1 MFENLL
7 TTMESILSQ
16 SAVLLRSASALSR
29 SLSRGKAPTEILRL
43 EIDNTLLETD
53 TEYSRQ
59 DLDAFLEPCG
69 VVTPLGSSHTS
80 AMQAQGGSDS
90 LFLGPSLSP
99 LRSMHI
105 PASRQIRLRDRTS
118 LGTPTSSFSGL
129 VSPAKRGVSTVYS
142 HLSSPSCSPLRSD
155 QISTSQ
161 QVRQRNPMSL
171 GTPTASLPGLVSPAN
186 HGVSPVC
193 SNLSSPAKLPTPAF
207 FNDAWFATDLRTPSI
222 VSPV

>member
-1 MFENLL
+1 
-7 TTMESILSQ
+7 MELILSQ

-43 EIDNTLLETD
+43 EIDDTLLDTD

-59 DLDAFLEPCG
+59 DLDAFLVPCG

-105 PASRQIRLRDRTS
+105 PAFRQIRPRDRTS

-129 VSPAKRGVSTVYS
+129 VSPAKRGIFTVYS
-142 HLSSPSCSPLRSD
+142 HLSSPSCSPSCCPLRSD

-171 GTPTASLPGLVSPAN
+171 GAPTASFPGLMSPAN
-186 HGVSPVC
+186 RGVSPVC